1 MKEKKSK
8 QIFIKIVSMVS
19 YFLSDFVA
27 FIVTLIISKYSL
39 SLVWTIKFWLRKR
52 IKSDDPHHF
61 LTKFA
66 MFDTTICREMW
77 LIKGASARMNSIDS
91 ISYCHENFRDVQV
104 YRRYRKEL
112 VQIW

>member
-39 SLVWTIKFWLRKR
+39 SLV
-52 IKSDDPHHF
+52 
-61 LTKFA
+61 
-66 MFDTTICREMW
+66 
-77 LIKGASARMNSIDS
+77 
-91 ISYCHENFRDVQV
+91 
-104 YRRYRKEL
+104 
-112 VQIW
+112 